1 MASNVSQPVY
11 FHVLLLAFVILHS
24 LPQAKS
30 CANHTLD
37 ATFSQLHLPAGCY
50 GPSSITFDHKGEG
63 PYVGAGD
70 GRIFK
75 YDADTTQFKEYC
87 VGNSHRSRK
96 SCDAVDLTKA
106 PTACGRPMG
115 LSFDQKSGDMYYV
128 DAIYGLQRVKSG
140 GGGVAQP
147 VCSSV
152 GGSPLS
158 FPSSVSTGGS
168 NGELYFTDYSRKYN
182 LKNFY
187 SSLTNNTVDSTGRL
201 MTYDTNT
208 KQTKV
213 LADNLNGAAG
223 CVPSKDGSF
232 VLVTELMGKTVK
244 KYWTKGPKAGTSEH
258 FRTLDGFPT
267 GLKATPE
274 GDFWLTMN
282 QMNGDKKTTSP
293 MCIKM
298 DHTGKDLHTVDLSS
312 KYSEQFVTGVEEKA
326 GKLYVGSTSTPYVGV
341 YKL

>member
-1 MASNVSQPVY
+1 MASNVSPGSY
-11 FHVLLLAFVILHS
+11 FHVVVLVFLILHS
-24 LPQAKS
+24 LPQAQS

-37 ATFSQLHLPAGCY
+37 ATFSQLQLPTGCY
-50 GPSSITFDHKGEG
+50 GPSAVTFDHKGEG
-63 PYVGAGD
+63 PYTGSAD

-75 YDADTTQFKEYC
+75 YDAETTQFKEYC

-96 SCDAVDLTKA
+96 SCDAVDFTKV
-106 PTACGRPMG
+106 PTACGRPLG
-115 LSFDQKSGDMYYV
+115 FSFDQKSGDMYYV

-152 GGSPLS
+152 GGAPLS
-158 FPSSVSTGGS
+158 FPSSISTGGP
-168 NGELYFTDYSRKYN
+168 NGEIYFTDYSKNYN
-182 LKNFY
+182 IKNAF
-187 SSLTNNTVDSTGRL
+187 SSLGNTKDSTGRL
-201 MTYDTNT
+201 MTYNINT

-232 VLVTELMGKTVK
+232 VLVTELMGKRIVK
-244 KYWTKGPKAGTSEH
+244 HWVKGPKANTVEH

-267 GLKATPE
+267 GIKSTPE
-274 GDFWLTMN
+274 GHFWVTMN
-282 QMNGDKKTTSP
+282 QMNGDQKTTSP
-293 MCIKM
+293 LCIKM
-298 DHTGKDLHTVDLSS
+298 DHTGKDMHVVDLSS